1 MQHFLTPML
10 ALIVWTFVM
19 MMIMYWRRIPA
30 MTKISKNTQEFI
42 DNPKLY
48 EKMPKSATYAADN
61 YNHLHEQPA
70 VFYALM
76 LYVFA
81 MGQVDSFYLSLAWI
95 YVAIRIVHSLVQVT
109 SNSVN
114 LRFGLFVLASLSLI
128 VMALRAA
135 AQLF

>member
-1 MQHFLTPML
+1 MW
-10 ALIVWTFVM
+10 AV
-19 MMIMYWRRIPA
+19 MYWRRIPA
-30 MTKISKNTQEFI
+30 MLKIEKNAQKFI
-42 DNPKLY
+42 DDPALWD
-48 EKMPKSATYAADN
+48 KMPKSATYAADN
-61 YNHLHEQPA
+61 YNHLHEQPT

-81 MGQVDSFYLSLAWI
+81 MGQVDSFYLGLAWI
-95 YVAIRIVHSLVQVT
+95 YVAIRVVHSLVQIT